1 MKADSKEIE
10 WLLSNATQ
18 YQISK
23 ETGITQS
30 KLSNLK
36 TGKIKIENLTL
47 KIASDLTFFSKKL
60 KKKKENP

>member
-23 ETGITQS
+23 EAGITQS

-47 KIASDLTFFSKKL
+47 KIASDLTIFSKKL

>member
-1 MKADSKEIE
+1 MRADSKEIE

-18 YQISK
+18 YRISK

-47 KIASDLTFFSKKL
+47 KIASDLTIFSKKL
-60 KKKKENP
+60 QKNQESS

>member
-1 MKADSKEIE
+1 MKADRKEIE

-47 KIASDLTFFSKKL
+47 KISSDLTIFSKKL

>member
-1 MKADSKEIE
+1 MKADSKNIE

-47 KIASDLTFFSKKL
+47 KVASDLTTFSKKL
-60 KKKKENP
+60 QKNQESS

>member
-47 KIASDLTFFSKKL
+47 KIASDLTIFSKKL